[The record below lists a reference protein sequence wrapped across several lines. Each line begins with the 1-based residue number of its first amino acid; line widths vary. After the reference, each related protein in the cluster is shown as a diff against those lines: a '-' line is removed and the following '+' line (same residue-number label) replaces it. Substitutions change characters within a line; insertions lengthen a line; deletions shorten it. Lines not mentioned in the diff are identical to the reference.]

1 MENET
6 NVLDLSD
13 DDISYMS
20 PDEAKG
26 KIDRYMRAARDDPKH
41 PYIDNTNID
50 HRRAVEPAH
59 KLFKA
64 ASPPDSELATN
75 TEGEPLIY
83 QYWPKEYVEAMKA
96 GMELQEK
103 KQAALVAGAQA
114 SIDYLVDNH
123 NYERDEVPK
132 DIQPFVANLLRA
144 QVLNHSE
151 NTEVNLDELSRILEK
166 ESYAVPFD
174 GKLREAI
181 SSLNYARRTLGKD
194 KELAEEFSELVGKI
208 IFKLVKAHEKMDL
221 DAGRGTAKYHDDLMK
236 KVIER
241 ETNG

>member
-1 MENET
+1 MIDSDFDSFTES
-6 NVLDLSD
+6 LS
-13 DDISYMS
+13 
-20 PDEAKG
+20 PEEAKRSIAKARKAVADPEHIYNKAG
-26 KIDRYMRAARDDPKH
+26 HGHQKAVDRMSKLYQAA
-41 PYIDNTNID
+41 
-50 HRRAVEPAH
+50 A
-59 KLFKA
+59 
-64 ASPPDSELATN
+64 PP
-75 TEGEPLIY
+75 EGEPARNAAGEEII
-83 QYWPKEYVEAMKA
+83 QKHWPPQFIKAMEE
-96 GMELQEK
+96 GMAEQAA
-103 KQAALVAGAQA
+103 KQTALVAGAQA
-114 SIDYLVDNH
+114 SIDYLVENH

-151 NTEVNLDELSRILEK
+151 NTEINLDELSRILEK